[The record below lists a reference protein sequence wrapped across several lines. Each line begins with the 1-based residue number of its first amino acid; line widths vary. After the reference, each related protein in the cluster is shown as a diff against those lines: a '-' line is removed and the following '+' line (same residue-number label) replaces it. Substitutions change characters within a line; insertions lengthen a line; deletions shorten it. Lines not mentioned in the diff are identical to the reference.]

1 MEDKQITQPE
11 PSQSNTD
18 LPQSSS
24 QQYSP
29 DSKFLADLIRHRA
42 WLLWLGVGTFLFTI
56 IYISLVSITQVGFVK
71 QSPESTSSLSENPEA
86 NQSDSIPLWLLGM
99 GIVAGA
105 AGAVAISKMPS
116 FQLQLLK
123 RFQATSLAFSRRRQ
137 RKELLLP
144 AKQQLS
150 LPASESV
157 AHTLPTVS
165 VPLSEN
171 QPLSPEPFEGEE
183 ILIVLDESLYL
194 DADEPVLADEEL
206 LLWERSHDLVQSDKN
221 QPTAS
226 TQSLVEMLD
235 IRQKLPLSTILGESF
250 HAQKN

>member
-1 MEDKQITQPE
+1 MEENQITQPE

-18 LPQSSS
+18 LPHSSS

-42 WLLWLGVGTFLFTI
+42 WLLWLGVGTFLFSI

-71 QSPESTSSLSENPEA
+71 QSPESTSSLTENPEA
-86 NQSDSIPLWLLGM
+86 NESDSVPLWLLSM

-105 AGAVAISKMPS
+105 AGAVAISKMPL

-137 RKELLLP
+137 RKEVLLP
-144 AKQQLS
+144 GKQQLS

-157 AHTLPTVS
+157 ADTLPTVS
-165 VPLSEN
+165 VPLLEN

-183 ILIVLDESLYL
+183 ILIILDESLDL
-194 DADEPVLADEEL
+194 DADEVLVDEEL
-206 LLWERSHDLVQSDKN
+206 LLWERSHDLVQSEKN
-221 QPTAS
+221 NPTSAT

>member
-1 MEDKQITQPE
+1 MENQITQPE

-18 LPQSSS
+18 LPQSSR

-29 DSKFLADLIRHRA
+29 DSNFLSDLIRHRA

-56 IYISLVSITQVGFVK
+56 IYISLVSITQIGFVK
-71 QSPESTSSLSENPEA
+71 QSPELTSSQSENPEA
-86 NQSDSIPLWLLGM
+86 NQSDSLPLWLLGM

-137 RKELLLP
+137 PKKLLLP

-157 AHTLPTVS
+157 ADTLPTVS
-165 VPLSEN
+165 VPLEEN
-171 QPLSPEPFEGEE
+171 QPLSPELIQDEE
-183 ILIVLDESLYL
+183 IIIVLDAL
-194 DADEPVLADEEL
+194 DLDTDEVLADEEL
-206 LLWERSHDLVQSDKN
+206 LLWERSHDLVQSEKN
-221 QPTAS
+221 QPTAN

-235 IRQKLPLSTILGESF
+235 IRKKLPLSTILGESF

>member
-1 MEDKQITQPE
+1 MEKQITQPE

-18 LPQSSS
+18 LPQSSR
-24 QQYSP
+24 QEYSP
-29 DSKFLADLIRHRA
+29 DSKFLSDLIRHRA
-42 WLLWLGVGTFLFTI
+42 WLLWLGVGTFLFTV

-71 QSPESTSSLSENPEA
+71 HSPESTSSLTENSEA
-86 NQSDSIPLWLLGM
+86 NQSNSVPLWLLGM

-105 AGAVAISKMPS
+105 AGAVAITKMPS
-116 FQLQLLK
+116 FHLQLLK
-123 RFQATSLAFSRRRQ
+123 RFQATSLAFSHRRQ
-137 RKELLLP
+137 RKELMLP
-144 AKQQLS
+144 GKQQLS

-165 VPLSEN
+165 VPLSES

-183 ILIVLDESLYL
+183 ILIVLDESLDL
-194 DADEPVLADEEL
+194 DADEVLADEEL
-206 LLWERSHDLVQSDKN
+206 LLCERSHDLVQSDKN

-235 IRQKLPLSTILGESF
+235 IRQKLPLSTILGENF